1 MTRAGRLA
9 VTLAAAA
16 ALLSSASAYSAD
28 PTVVEIGMINKQD
41 GSQFMILGRGTVHA
55 GPIIFRVKN
64 RSNDMVHE
72 FLVVQTD
79 LDPNAL
85 PMEED
90 GTKVDEAKLKEI
102 KEIKELG
109 DLDPGKSSEMRMM
122 LKPGRYLM
130 FCNQPGHFR
139 AGMFAILVVTP

>member
-16 ALLSSASAYSAD
+16 ALLSSASAYGAD
-28 PTVVEIGMINKQD
+28 PTVVEIGMINKPD
-41 GSQFMILGRGTVHA
+41 GTQFMILGRGTVHA
-55 GPIIFRVKN
+55 GPVIFRVKN

-90 GTKVDEAKLKEI
+90 ETRVDEAKLKEVQ
-102 KEIKELG
+102 ELG
-109 DLDPGKSSEMRMM
+109 DLDPGKSGEMRMM